1 MSEVSMKMRVTTF
14 VVLLAFCT
22 MVMASTGAMAATA
35 PTPPTQKAVFVQGSD
50 SSGDLLN
57 GVFTITSFANQSG
70 QLVAQGTLNGNVT
83 TASGNVMPVVNQ
95 SMTMPVSSVASS
107 CPILTLVLGPL
118 NLNILGLNIALNQ
131 VVLNITAIPGA
142 GNLLGNLL
150 CDIANLLNG
159 TNLNNVLGELVI
171 LLNKIL
177 GAL

>member
-22 MVMASTGAMAATA
+22 MIMASTGAMAAAT

-50 SSGDLLN
+50 GSGDLLN
-57 GVFTITSFANQSG
+57 GVFTITSFANNSG
-70 QLVAQGTLNGNVT
+70 QLVAQGVLNGTIT
-83 TASGNVMPVVNQ
+83 TASGSVEQVTNQ
-95 SMTMPVSSVASS
+95 SITMPVSSAAAS

-118 NLNILGLNIALNQ
+118 NLNILGLDITLNQ

-159 TNLNNVLGELVI
+159 SNLSNILNELVTI
-171 LLNKIL
+171 LNKIL
-177 GAL
+177 GLL